1 MRSNE
6 RYYHKTTVQV
16 YADLSRW
23 WAVMY
28 KSLRISSGCA
38 DLIRKNLANA
48 FLQSSD
54 GGTSKLVSG
63 MMVTATG
70 QRGSLASLRVSHIVL
85 QLTLPQT
92 LAGFFEPAVH

>member
-23 WAVMY
+23 WAVTY
-28 KSLRISSGCA
+28 KSLRILSSCA

-48 FLQSSD
+48 FLQSSINSG
-54 GGTSKLVSG
+54 GGTSKLVS
-63 MMVTATG
+63 VA
-70 QRGSLASLRVSHIVL
+70 
-85 QLTLPQT
+85 
-92 LAGFFEPAVH
+92 